1 MERVAS
7 SKTLRLPLISRGS
20 PSFLCT
26 IFPRLQYFHLQ
37 NCRWVKN
44 CLQYLLQ
51 FSSVHP
57 MSVHVCPVPP
67 QHFKQGKYFPRP
79 VLTVHTLSLF
89 KHLKGQLG
97 SPVSDKKST
106 LSVSDRWRMTKH
118 VRPNPSRVPE
128 ARSETLRTPQNVPA
142 PTVSWPD
149 DPV

>member
-1 MERVAS
+1 MAS

-97 SPVSDKKST
+97 SPFSDKKSS
-106 LSVSDRWRMTKH
+106 LPVSKKPTWVTDDRRQRTDGGKRTTDDNSGQ
-118 VRPNPSRVPE
+118 VQSE
-128 ARSETLRTPQNVPA
+128 A
-142 PTVSWPD
+142 
-149 DPV
+149 